1 MLASSTS
8 HPRPRAASLPFY
20 RFPASASVAAA
31 AGVRLRPPPPPKGS
45 DDHCVPG
52 PRWRRLPLTP
62 PRTLQR
68 GLRPPHL
75 DPLTGIRRRR
85 PPSFA
90 GHKRL
95 TMPCR
100 GSCHAAADPPP
111 RTHGRCARCMIPTRP
126 PTVRPPSRDWHA
138 PPPPV
143 TSLHA
148 RSTVRLSASPSLSPL
163 FPLARLPDW
172 PVIPDTDTASVR
184 ASLGTRRSAPAR
196 PPPPPVAQCP
206 FVHRA
211 SLPRDAHSAAP
222 RLTIHPTTPHVAT
235 PAPSAVAIPTYIT
248 SARAGHL

>member
-1 MLASSTS
+1 
-8 HPRPRAASLPFY
+8 
-20 RFPASASVAAA
+20 
-31 AGVRLRPPPPPKGS
+31 LRPPPPPKGS

-196 PPPPPVAQCP
+196 PPPPVAQCP
-206 FVHRA
+206 FVHCA